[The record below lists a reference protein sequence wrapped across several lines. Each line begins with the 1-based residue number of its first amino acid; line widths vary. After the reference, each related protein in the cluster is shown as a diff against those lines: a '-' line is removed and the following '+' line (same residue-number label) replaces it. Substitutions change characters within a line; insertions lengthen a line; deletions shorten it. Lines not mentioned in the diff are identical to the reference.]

1 MRWLKMLNFKGP
13 LLFQSSDCEKEA
25 KAMQDATPKSASNKP
40 SGRIPVENAFS
51 SLLNEMKY
59 SKPSRLRPKY
69 TTKHQK
75 HKSHTSSRKITKDG
89 FQANTKTNKMYI
101 KEKYNP
107 TLFQSHV
114 SGGLLY

>member
-1 MRWLKMLNFKGP
+1 
-13 LLFQSSDCEKEA
+13 
-25 KAMQDATPKSASNKP
+25 MQDATPKSASNKP

-51 SLLNEMKY
+51 SSFEEMKS

-107 TLFQSHV
+107 KLFQSHV
-114 SGGLLY
+114 SGGLLICLI